1 MLFCSTNPSEDGL
14 LSLNCCYVL
23 GDYGL
28 YITEQNLFT
37 AIGRGDIEQ
46 VKTLIQSGVNPQCL
60 IEGWNPLTVACEL
73 NKEHI
78 LEFLI
83 DLLQK
88 EEEESRQLKE
98 AKHICYTPFI
108 DDHNGHGDT
117 PLTCAARRGHINI
130 CEALLHANAFVNE
143 TTSSVQQTPLLLA
156 IENDHTELVEFLLLN
171 GADVQIADNVN
182 ITPLY
187 AAIKGQNVYMVDK
200 LIQAGCDI
208 NIGSQDHAPIFLAAR
223 LGRLDIVKILSQA
236 GCDINIA
243 NKYGVT
249 PLYESVHKGH
259 FPVSEYLVHKGCNK
273 DKTDIYG
280 VCPLHI
286 ASMAGD
292 LETVKLLFTAGAD
305 LRLRTQQGLTAL
317 HLAMEMNRYHVV
329 EYFLTKGANILR
341 KPHSD
346 NSLKSIASVFERKNI
361 ETVEVLL
368 RYCPN
373 LPLHHYPGLS
383 DIFSEN
389 GKLLKLLFL
398 SGIKTMP
405 GVLTIPR
412 LHPFYV
418 QDKDLSQWLKDY
430 QKNPTSLKSLC
441 RTSIRRSLGNTLLYK
456 INSLVLPNS
465 IKDYICLRE
474 IC

>member
-1 MLFCSTNPSEDGL
+1 MDFILADNRKQKKT
-14 LSLNCCYVL
+14 V
-23 GDYGL
+23 
-28 YITEQNLFT
+28 ITPNTAEQNLFT
-37 AIGRGDIEQ
+37 AIGRGDIDL
-46 VKTLIQSGVNPQCL
+46 VKTLVQSGVNPQCL

-83 DLLQK
+83 NLLQK
-88 EEEESRQLKE
+88 EEEETRNLKE
-98 AKHICYTPFI
+98 EKHICHTPFI

-130 CEALLHANAFVNE
+130 CEALLDANAFINE

-208 NIGSQDHAPIFLAAR
+208 NIGSQDHAPIFLSAR

-259 FPVSEYLVHKGCNK
+259 FPV
-273 DKTDIYG
+273 T
-280 VCPLHI
+280 
-286 ASMAGD
+286 
-292 LETVKLLFTAGAD
+292 GAD

-317 HLAMEMNRYHVV
+317 HLAMEMNRYQVV

-430 QKNPTSLKSLC
+430 QKNPSSLKSLC

-456 INSLVLPNS
+456 INSIILPNS

>member
-1 MLFCSTNPSEDGL
+1 MDFILADNRKQKKT
-14 LSLNCCYVL
+14 V
-23 GDYGL
+23 
-28 YITEQNLFT
+28 ITPNTAEQNLFT
-37 AIGRGDIEQ
+37 AIGRGDIDL
-46 VKTLIQSGVNPQCL
+46 VKTLVQSGVNPQCL

-83 DLLQK
+83 NLLQK
-88 EEEESRQLKE
+88 EEEETRNLKE
-98 AKHICYTPFI
+98 EKHICHTPFI
-108 DDHNGHGDT
+108 DDHNGH
-117 PLTCAARRGHINI
+117 
-130 CEALLHANAFVNE
+130 
-143 TTSSVQQTPLLLA
+143 
-156 IENDHTELVEFLLLN
+156 
-171 GADVQIADNVN
+171 
-182 ITPLY
+182 
-187 AAIKGQNVYMVDK
+187 
-200 LIQAGCDI
+200 
-208 NIGSQDHAPIFLAAR
+208 AR

-259 FPVSEYLVHKGCNK
+259 FSVSDFNGWRSK
-273 DKTDIYG
+273 
-280 VCPLHI
+280 
-286 ASMAGD
+286 S
-292 LETVKLLFTAGAD
+292 VKLLFTAGAD

-317 HLAMEMNRYHVV
+317 HLAMEMNRYQVV
-329 EYFLTKGANILR
+329 EYFLTKGANILK

-430 QKNPTSLKSLC
+430 QKNPSSLKSLC
-441 RTSIRRSLGNTLLYK
+441 RTRQYQ
-456 INSLVLPNS
+456 P
-465 IKDYICLRE
+465 IKLRE
-474 IC
+474 ITLNQDKILYQREDNTLPDRGQHFTKEKITLSQREDNTLPERGYHFTRERITLYQREDNTLQERGQHFTRERTTLYQREDNTLPERGQHFTRERTTLYQREDNTLPERGQHFTRERITLYQREDNTLPERG